1 MSAPEAVVAARAVTH
16 RYDAER
22 VDAPVLDAVSLE
34 VTAGEFVVLTGPSG
48 SGKTTLLT
56 LIGGLRQ
63 VQRGTVRTLGR
74 DLERLDEAALAGVR
88 REIGFIFQE
97 HNLFDALTARET
109 LSLAMALHRD
119 RYRPGDYARRPALML
134 EKLGLGPHMDA
145 LPADLSTGQR
155 QRVAIARAMVNGPRL
170 ILADEPTAAL
180 DAASASIA
188 LDVIVQAVRD
198 EGACVVMVSHDPRH
212 QALCDRVITLV
223 DGRKESDIRRA
234 PAGGECNRMAATP

>member
-1 MSAPEAVVAARAVTH
+1 VSAPEVLVAARAVSH

-34 VTAGEFVVLTGPSG
+34 VVRGEFVVLTGPSG

-56 LIGGLRQ
+56 LIGGLRR
-63 VQRGTVRTLGR
+63 VQEGAVCTLGR
-74 DLERLDEAALAGVR
+74 DLEQLDESALAGVR

-109 LSLAMALHRD
+109 LSLAMSLHAE
-119 RYRPGDYARRPALML
+119 RYQADDYARRPAQILGQ
-134 EKLGLGPHMDA
+134 LGLEAHMDA
-145 LPADLSTGQR
+145 LPGDLSTGQR

-188 LDVIVQAVRD
+188 LEVIVQAVRSG
-198 EGACVVMVSHDPRH
+198 GASVVMVSHDPRH
-212 QALCDRVITLV
+212 QALCDRVVTLV
-223 DGRKESDIRRA
+223 DGRKESDVRGTG
-234 PAGGECNRMAATP
+234 PAARPVGQRMQ